1 VLGGLWDNTSCCG
14 CDDVTCCPFRG
25 GLALQLDVHIRRLD
39 HQMKC
44 LETAMKAR
52 GEVAVCCVECQVWR
66 LCDVCYVIGDP
77 PAQAFR
83 LTCYQQRRR
92 MPACRRDPL
101 ASATESSECCPVPP
115 PSLKAA
121 EGVGRVCGLQR
132 IGCDDRARH

>member
-1 VLGGLWDNTSCCG
+1 MIAMQGLAMEIADEKVNMVSQAYELVRCSGDCG
-14 CDDVTCCPFRG
+14 TTRVAVVTCYPFRG

-101 ASATESSECCPVPP
+101 ASATESSE
-115 PSLKAA
+115 
-121 EGVGRVCGLQR
+121 
-132 IGCDDRARH
+132 